1 MIGPGRGLIHKVEI
15 CHLYTN
21 RANVVFSHNYTG
33 VDCCGLLGTWH
44 RANSGDVYLQIF
56 NLCLRPLHIV
66 LGPVHQG
73 PHNIKYCV
81 SPHQEC
87 DVVWYAV
94 LRWRCR
100 EPGGCCPHG
109 PWAGHVPTVEQV
121 TTLQRV
127 TGECCPYLGDYCAKV
142 DMIITGRGSKICSNC
157 TARCG
162 TKVGKI
168 GLDILYIRCKNTK
181 RCCAV
186 YVSSILLWLETSKV
200 LNLVFCGSSIP
211 FQYRINREYYS
222 GWETH
227 CHLVYGFEFLL
238 SAKSFLSLLNQR
250 KIKMT
255 VIFVVPNTQCFSMTR
270 DDIWWVGMST
280 EAHKL
285 KLI

>member
-1 MIGPGRGLIHKVEI
+1 MWCSVICGVQVAVPGARRLLLPTRTKG
-15 CHLYTN
+15 
-21 RANVVFSHNYTG
+21 RARSH
-33 VDCCGLLGTWH
+33 
-44 RANSGDVYLQIF
+44 
-56 NLCLRPLHIV
+56 
-66 LGPVHQG
+66 
-73 PHNIKYCV
+73 
-81 SPHQEC
+81 
-87 DVVWYAV
+87 
-94 LRWRCR
+94 
-100 EPGGCCPHG
+100 GG
-109 PWAGHVPTVEQV
+109 AGHYSAARDR
-121 TTLQRV
+121 RV
-127 TGECCPYLGDYCAKV
+127 LDHCAKV

-181 RCCAV
+181 RCCGV